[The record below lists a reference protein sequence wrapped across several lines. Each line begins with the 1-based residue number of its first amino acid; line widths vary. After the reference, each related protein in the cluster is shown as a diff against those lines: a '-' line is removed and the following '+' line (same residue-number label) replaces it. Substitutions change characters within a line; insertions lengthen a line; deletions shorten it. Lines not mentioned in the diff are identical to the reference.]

1 MNDHAT
7 QLGGLGEL
15 PAAVGPSDRQQQE
28 LNEAWNTYQ
37 EIEDRLALSGVSQ
50 PTIPREV
57 MPTVSVEVLR
67 GLSGNEY
74 METYAAL
81 DSWHN
86 FVGETI
92 SQLEN
97 IILQVNNEME
107 DLEVHI
113 RKNLIDTTEGSG
125 GRKPSAED
133 LKYAVKI
140 HPRHRWLKLEL
151 QKNKQHLNRLEAK
164 QKSLGRAEKMMSRN
178 IERVKAAMESAGGYG
193 GIQSRAPG
201 QLPPRFG

>member
-1 MNDHAT
+1 MNEQAA
-7 QLGGLGEL
+7 QPGGLGEL
-15 PAAVGPSDRQQQE
+15 PAAVGPSDQQQQE
-28 LNEAWNTYQ
+28 LNDAWNTYG
-37 EIEDRLALSGVSQ
+37 EIEERLALSGISQ
-50 PTIPREV
+50 PMIPREA
-57 MPTVSVEVLR
+57 MPTVTVEVLR
-67 GLSGNEY
+67 GLNGNEY
-74 METYAAL
+74 METYSAL

-97 IILQVNNEME
+97 IILQINNELD

-113 RKNLIDTTEGSG
+113 RKNLIDSSKGTGD
-125 GRKPSAED
+125 RKPSAED

-140 HPRHRWLKLEL
+140 HPRRRWLNLEL
-151 QKNKQHLNRLEAK
+151 QKNRQQLNRLEAK